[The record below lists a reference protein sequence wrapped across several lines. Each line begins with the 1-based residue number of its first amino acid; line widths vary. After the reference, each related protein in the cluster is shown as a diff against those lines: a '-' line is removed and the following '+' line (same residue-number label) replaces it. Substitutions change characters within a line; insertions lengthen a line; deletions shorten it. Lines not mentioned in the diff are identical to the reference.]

1 MLPTPDTSH
10 VPYSRVYEP
19 AEDSFL
25 LLDTLSSP
33 SETAFLQAAF
43 PSSSPA
49 PLVLEI
55 GTGSGI
61 VVAFLNAHARTL
73 FGHRH
78 LLACGVDMNAFACRA
93 TVQTVRTA
101 GASHAD
107 SHGMYLGSWTG
118 DLASALRPHEVDV
131 LVFNPPYVPTPEM
144 PVRPG
149 TFADDDGG
157 EPSWDDESYLLS
169 LSYAGGRDG
178 METTER
184 LVGML
189 PGVLSARG
197 CAYLLLCRQNR
208 PEEVARRIGEL
219 EGSWRVEV
227 VGSSGKTAGWEK
239 LCVLRIWRG

>member
-33 SETAFLQAAF
+33 SETAFLQTAF

-49 PLVLEI
+49 PLVVEI

-78 LLACGVDMNAFACRA
+78 LLTCGADMNAFACRA
-93 TVQTVRTA
+93 TVQTVLTA
-101 GASHAD
+101 AAANAG

-118 DLASALRPHEVDV
+118 DLAGALRPREVDV
-131 LVFNPPYVPTPEM
+131 LVFNPPVGRRRRAELGRRGLPAE
-144 PVRPG
+144 PVIR
-149 TFADDDGG
+149 GG
-157 EPSWDDESYLLS
+157 QRRHGDDEEAGWDA
-169 LSYAGGRDG
+169 AGGFVG
-178 METTER
+178 EGVR
-184 LVGML
+184 LPVAVQAEPARGGGDEDWRAG
-189 PGVLSARG
+189 GVL
-197 CAYLLLCRQNR
+197 
-208 PEEVARRIGEL
+208 
-219 EGSWRVEV
+219 EG
-227 VGSSGKTAGWEK
+227 
-239 LCVLRIWRG
+239 

>member
-93 TVQTVRTA
+93 TVQTVLTA
-101 GASHAD
+101 GAAHAD

-169 LSYAGGRDG
+169 LS
-178 METTER
+178 
-184 LVGML
+184 
-189 PGVLSARG
+189 
-197 CAYLLLCRQNR
+197 QNR